1 MSKPVE
7 PDLPGPDLPEGV
19 HKTHP
24 FNIQHGA
31 HKEHPGVHAHHQ
43 LHEPFSDGHDES
55 SVQIYPSQIDG
66 ARGRHIHPIELEAY
80 VVGAEDATEE
90 RPEGAI
96 VLRCYYGEL
105 HYSICSIGT
114 EGHEVEDTDGD
125 DVHIFPI
132 GSQAQIPGIKIV
144 VPADFTFQEVDDDNN
159 FVGQAVMLKY
169 AEWVGTEV
177 REVDAQ
183 GENIDNN
190 EDEPDQPFGSVYL
203 KWTATET
210 DVSGAEL
217 ILVYED
223 EDPEQDNHISN
234 LKKVGAELKRE
245 QTTGDYFLLIGE
257 HRDVS
262 LEENEGAA
270 PVEQKIFDN
279 VYWAVTIVKG
289 STSGGSTTTY
299 EDSPGFINVPNIQ
312 TTSRPQGG
320 VNLGGGPGGGPG
332 GGGILDGPGGGGG
345 VNLGGLHAGSE
356 SSGSASQT
364 PVKGGVVDQPAGK
377 VASPIKEKLEEL
389 GLNPN
394 KQGFQDK
401 FKMQKSG
408 LNLKANPEYGGFTEE
423 S

>member
-1 MSKPVE
+1 M
-7 PDLPGPDLPEGV
+7 
-19 HKTHP
+19 
-24 FNIQHGA
+24 
-31 HKEHPGVHAHHQ
+31 
-43 LHEPFSDGHDES
+43 
-55 SVQIYPSQIDG
+55 
-66 ARGRHIHPIELEAY
+66 
-80 VVGAEDATEE
+80 
-90 RPEGAI
+90 
-96 VLRCYYGEL
+96 
-105 HYSICSIGT
+105 
-114 EGHEVEDTDGD
+114 
-125 DVHIFPI
+125 
-132 GSQAQIPGIKIV
+132 
-144 VPADFTFQEVDDDNN
+144 
-159 FVGQAVMLKY
+159 
-169 AEWVGTEV
+169 GTEV

-257 HRDVS
+257 HRDVN

-299 EDSPGFINVPNIQ
+299 EDSPGFINVPNLQ

-320 VNLGGGPGGGPG
+320 VNNMAGLGA
-332 GGGILDGPGGGGG
+332 GGGIMDGSGVGG

-356 SSGSASQT
+356 SSESVAQA
-364 PVKGGVVDQPAGK
+364 PNKGGVVDQPAGK

-401 FKMQKSG
+401 FKMKKMAG
-408 LNLKANPEYGGFTEE
+408 LPRNPDYGHVN
-423 S
+423 